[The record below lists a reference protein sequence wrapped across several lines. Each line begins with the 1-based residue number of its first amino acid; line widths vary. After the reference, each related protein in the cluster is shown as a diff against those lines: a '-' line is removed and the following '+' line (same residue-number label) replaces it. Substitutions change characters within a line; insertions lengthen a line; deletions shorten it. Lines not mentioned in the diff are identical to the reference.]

1 MQRKD
6 VLKRLCAL
14 CYEVGEQL
22 SEDLPHDCF
31 CLEAPNFQFSEEI
44 IKFIEDSVRE
54 KL

>member
-14 CYEVGEQL
+14 CCEVGEQ
-22 SEDLPHDCF
+22 EDLPHDCF
-31 CLEAPNFQFSEEI
+31 CSDDPNFQFSEEI
-44 IKFIEDSVRE
+44 IKFIENSVRE